1 MNMKMWMKLMII
13 RKKFLQFHI
22 TSVSS
27 LCARFTLKICQ
38 IVADTSMIRQFH
50 ESLVDIVK
58 NIKLELVDQ
67 YEYEDVDET
76 DDD

>member
-1 MNMKMWMKLMII
+1 MKQMI
-13 RKKFLQFHI
+13 RKKIFKFTL
-22 TSVSS
+22 TSVSGP
-27 LCARFTLKICQ
+27 CVHFIFKICQ
-38 IVADTSMIRQFH
+38 IVAESSMIRQFH

-67 YEYEDVDET
+67 YEYEDVGET

>member
-1 MNMKMWMKLMII
+1 
-13 RKKFLQFHI
+13 
-22 TSVSS
+22 
-27 LCARFTLKICQ
+27 
-38 IVADTSMIRQFH
+38 MIRQFH

>member
-1 MNMKMWMKLMII
+1 
-13 RKKFLQFHI
+13 
-22 TSVSS
+22 
-27 LCARFTLKICQ
+27 
-38 IVADTSMIRQFH
+38 MIRQFH

-67 YEYEDVDET
+67 YEYEDET

>member
-1 MNMKMWMKLMII
+1 MWMKQMII
-13 RKKFLQFHI
+13 RKKFLQIHI
-22 TSVSS
+22 NSVSG
-27 LCARFTLKICQ
+27 LCVRFTFKICQ

>member
-1 MNMKMWMKLMII
+1 MQI
-13 RKKFLQFHI
+13 QI
-22 TSVSS
+22 TSVSG
-27 LCARFTLKICQ
+27 LCVRFTFKICQ

-58 NIKLELVDQ
+58 NINLELVDQ
-67 YEYEDVDET
+67 YEYEDEDES

>member
-1 MNMKMWMKLMII
+1 MKLI
-13 RKKFLQFHI
+13 RNKFLQIHI
-22 TSVSS
+22 TSVSG
-27 LCARFTLKICQ
+27 LCVHFIFKICQ

-58 NIKLELVDQ
+58 NIKIELVDQ

>member
-1 MNMKMWMKLMII
+1 MKQMI
-13 RKKFLQFHI
+13 RKNFFKFTL
-22 TSVSS
+22 TSVSG
-27 LCARFTLKICQ
+27 LCVHFTFKICQ
-38 IVADTSMIRQFH
+38 IVADTSMIHQFH

-67 YEYEDVDET
+67 YEYEDET

>member
-1 MNMKMWMKLMII
+1 MI
-13 RKKFLQFHI
+13 
-22 TSVSS
+22 
-27 LCARFTLKICQ
+27 C
-38 IVADTSMIRQFH
+38 QFH

-58 NIKLELVDQ
+58 NIKLDLVDQ

>member
-1 MNMKMWMKLMII
+1 MII
-13 RKKFLQFHI
+13 RKKFLQIHI
-22 TSVSS
+22 NSVSS

>member
-1 MNMKMWMKLMII
+1 MQIY
-13 RKKFLQFHI
+13 I
-22 TSVSS
+22 TSVSGV
-27 LCARFTLKICQ
+27 CVHFIFKICQ
-38 IVADTSMIRQFH
+38 IVADTSMIHQFH

-67 YEYEDVDET
+67 YEYEDET

>member
-1 MNMKMWMKLMII
+1 MKLI
-13 RKKFLQFHI
+13 RKKFFKFTL
-22 TSVSS
+22 TSVSG
-27 LCARFTLKICQ
+27 LCVHFTFKICQ

-58 NIKLELVDQ
+58 NIKIELFDD
-67 YEYEDVDET
+67 YDEEDVDET

>member
-1 MNMKMWMKLMII
+1 MII
-13 RKKFLQFHI
+13 RKKISNFTL
-22 TSVSS
+22 TSVSG
-27 LCARFTLKICQ
+27 LFVNFNFKICQ

-58 NIKLELVDQ
+58 NIKLDLVDQ
-67 YEYEDVDET
+67 YQYEDVDET

>member
-1 MNMKMWMKLMII
+1 MI
-13 RKKFLQFHI
+13 RKKNLQVHI
-22 TSVSS
+22 TSVSG
-27 LCARFTLKICQ
+27 LCVHFIFKICQ
-38 IVADTSMIRQFH
+38 IVAHTSMIRQFH

-67 YEYEDVDET
+67 YEYEDET